1 MAERI
6 FKRGEIYWVNLE
18 ERTQGAETQKN
29 RPAIITSNNKQ
40 NQFSGVV
47 IVALI
52 TSQVDKIYP
61 FEIAIE
67 LENKKGK
74 ILTDQI
80 YTIDKRRL
88 GKRLKVLSEKQL
100 KDLSSALH
108 IIFDLRNCREI
119 SVN

>member
-6 FKRGEIYWVNLE
+6 LKKGEIYWINLE
-18 ERTQGAETQKN
+18 EGVIRSETQKN
-29 RPAIITSNNKQ
+29 RPAVIVSNNKQ
-40 NQFSGVV
+40 NQFSRVV

-61 FEIAIE
+61 FEVMVE

-80 YTIDKRRL
+80 YTIDKSRLGRRL
-88 GKRLKVLSEKQL
+88 QMLSEEKSREL
-100 KDLSSALH
+100 ATRLH
-108 IIFDLRNCREI
+108 IIFDLKNCREI
-119 SVN
+119 K